1 MKILSQF
8 MMLSL
13 LLPALTDASE
23 NNLPTPFQGAS
34 QDSTLAVSYDDLSAF
49 LKAEV
54 LVVGRSTRKKAA
66 RAETTGTRMRSRVN
80 RLTALEGNRFYFKAL
95 ENDDV
100 RSTLQA
106 IKQSLELLPGQV
118 PLSALNRKEQ
128 LAYWLNLYNFTLLE
142 ELAKQQAPGNVKNL
156 LDYDDEDSILNKKVL
171 NIAGEPLSLHDIQF
185 TILKEKYNDP
195 LVIYGLF
202 QGNIGGPSILDEA
215 FTGDRV
221 WRQLEEN
228 AREFIN
234 SNRGTYFDGAVSVY
248 YKRNMPFFDNNKEKL
263 RSHLLDFLEGAF
275 YSEIQEADELKFAT
289 ADWQL
294 ANLTGGAREY
304 GGSGMINNA
313 ALLDAVRSEQMLFN
327 QGSGSGMTAIES
339 PLGQSLVSQSRLNVR
354 FPAAQLE
361 MIQQLKARHQLNAG
375 SVEIKDIDEAEAKLK
390 TKEN

>member
-1 MKILSQF
+1 MKIISQF
-8 MMLSL
+8 IMLSL
-13 LLPALTDASE
+13 MFPALTHASE
-23 NNLPTPFQGAS
+23 NNLPPPFQGAS
-34 QDSTLAVSYDDLSAF
+34 QDSTLTVSYDDLSAF

-80 RLTALEGNRFYFKAL
+80 RLTALEGNRFYFEAL

-100 RSTLQA
+100 RNTLHA

-118 PLSALNRKEQ
+118 PLSTLNRKEQ
-128 LAYWLNLYNFTLLE
+128 LAYWLNLYNFTLLDQ
-142 ELAKQQAPGNVKNL
+142 LAEQKAPGNIKGL
-156 LDYDDEDSILNKKVL
+156 LDYGDEDSILNKKVL
-171 NIAGEPLSLHDIQF
+171 NVAGESLSLNDIQF

-195 LVIYGLF
+195 LIIYGLF

-215 FTGDRV
+215 FTGARV

-234 SNRGTYFDGAVSVY
+234 SNRGTYFDGSVSVY
-248 YKRNMPFFDNNKEKL
+248 YKRNMTFFDNNKEKL
-263 RSHLLDFLEGAF
+263 RRHLLDFLEGSF
-275 YSEIQEADELKFAT
+275 YNEIQEADELEFET

-294 ANLTGGAREY
+294 ANLMGGAREY
-304 GGSGMINNA
+304 GGSGMINSA
-313 ALLDAVRSEQMLFN
+313 ALLDAVRSQQMLFN
-327 QGSGSGMTAIES
+327 QGGGSGMSAIES
-339 PLGQSLVSQSRLNVR
+339 PLAQSIVSKSRLNVR

-361 MIQQLKARHQLNAG
+361 MIQQLKARHELNSG
-375 SVEIKDIDEAEAKLK
+375 SVEIKDIDEAEAKAK